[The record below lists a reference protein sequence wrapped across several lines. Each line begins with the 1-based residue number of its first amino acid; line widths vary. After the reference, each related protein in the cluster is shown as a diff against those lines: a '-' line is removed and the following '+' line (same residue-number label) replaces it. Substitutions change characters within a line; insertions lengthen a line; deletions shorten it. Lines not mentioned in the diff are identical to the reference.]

1 VKWLSSAYFGE
12 REQRRLIL
20 FVFSVATERISFKN
34 GMLALPVKL
43 EQDLR
48 PIVILKRSR
57 HLRISTVKFKFI
69 FSLASQLSLLK
80 IPNN

>member
-1 VKWLSSAYFGE
+1 MKWLRSAYFGE

-34 GMLALPVKL
+34 GTLALHVKL

-48 PIVILKRSR
+48 PIVITEE
-57 HLRISTVKFKFI
+57 IMTFDGEIEIYF

-80 IPNN
+80 MPNN